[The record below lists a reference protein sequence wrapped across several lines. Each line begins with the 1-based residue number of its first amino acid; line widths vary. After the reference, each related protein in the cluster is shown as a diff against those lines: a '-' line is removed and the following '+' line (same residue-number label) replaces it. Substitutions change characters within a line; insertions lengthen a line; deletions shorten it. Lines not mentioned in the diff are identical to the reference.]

1 MARKPDIF
9 DEIILYLKENQNA
22 DFSLTE
28 ETRNALFSAPPQ
40 KTIPVQQTA
49 MPTSP
54 APAPAVSMPNMPPPV
69 IPVPVATPAAAPA
82 PQLRPFAD
90 VSNMDWDTLR
100 QTAMQCGGCELCK
113 TRNSVV
119 FGEGPLNARLM
130 FIGEGPGADEDAQGR
145 PFVGKA
151 GELLTRMITAMGFDR
166 WNEVYIANIVKCRPP
181 GNRVPEPDEAAACIG
196 YLKQQIRIV
205 QPEVIVLLGGTALS
219 FLLREKASISKMRG
233 NWIDFEGI
241 PVMPT
246 FHPAYLLRQESAK
259 REAWNDLQKV
269 MKALGVSR
277 HPGSGTR
284 A

>member
-1 MARKPDIF
+1 MYDWQG
-9 DEIILYLKENQNA
+9 LKHICSQCTRCG
-22 DFSLTE
+22 LC
-28 ETRNALFSAPPQ
+28 ETRHN
-40 KTIPVQQTA
+40 
-49 MPTSP
+49 
-54 APAPAVSMPNMPPPV
+54 
-69 IPVPVATPAAAPA
+69 
-82 PQLRPFAD
+82 
-90 VSNMDWDTLR
+90 
-100 QTAMQCGGCELCK
+100 
-113 TRNSVV
+113 VV
-119 FGEGPLNARLM
+119 FGVGNETADVM
-130 FIGEGPGADEDAQGR
+130 FVGEGPGEQEDLRGE
-145 PFVGKA
+145 PFVGPA
-151 GELLTRMITAMGFDR
+151 GKLLDDMLSIIDLNRT
-166 WNEVYIANIVKCRPP
+166 NVYIANIVKCRPP

>member
-1 MARKPDIF
+1 MNGDFFDLLIAGIRREAAAGRAAVSPAVWQALNVAAVKPAAVRPEP
-9 DEIILYLKENQNA
+9 EIIPAVPAREPA
-22 DFSLTE
+22 
-28 ETRNALFSAPPQ
+28 APP
-40 KTIPVQQTA
+40 
-49 MPTSP
+49 
-54 APAPAVSMPNMPPPV
+54 
-69 IPVPVATPAAAPA
+69 PAAAVSGDA
-82 PQLRPFAD
+82 AARLAAIAD
-90 VSNMDWDTLR
+90 R
-100 QTAMQCGGCELCK
+100 IAGCGQCRLCEQRRCP
-113 TRNSVV
+113 VP
-119 FGEGPLNARLM
+119 GEGDPQARLM
-130 FIGEGPGADEDAQGR
+130 FIGEGPGEEEDRTGR
-145 PFVGKA
+145 PFVGRA
-151 GELLTRMITAMGFDR
+151 GQLLDKMIAAMTFR
-166 WNEVYIANIVKCRPP
+166 REEVFIANIVKCRPP

-219 FLLREKASISKMRG
+219 FLLREKTSISKMRG

-284 A
+284 D

>member
-1 MARKPDIF
+1 
-9 DEIILYLKENQNA
+9 
-22 DFSLTE
+22 
-28 ETRNALFSAPPQ
+28 
-40 KTIPVQQTA
+40 
-49 MPTSP
+49 
-54 APAPAVSMPNMPPPV
+54 
-69 IPVPVATPAAAPA
+69 
-82 PQLRPFAD
+82 
-90 VSNMDWDTLR
+90 
-100 QTAMQCGGCELCK
+100 
-113 TRNSVV
+113 
-119 FGEGPLNARLM
+119 
-130 FIGEGPGADEDAQGR
+130 
-145 PFVGKA
+145 
-151 GELLTRMITAMGFDR
+151 
-166 WNEVYIANIVKCRPP
+166 